1 MRALLIVSILFWG
14 CAMKQG
20 LSDYEPNPSARPANR
35 VLIRSGRVTL
45 KVKDIEVFQKEV
57 VQRVQALQGWVET
70 SDVTAHKNVW
80 LKVRIPDS
88 ELEATMAWL
97 GQLGTIKSRTLSTE
111 DVTDQLLDLETR
123 LRNLLLLRERYQS
136 LLNQAKDVKDILE
149 IEKELNRI
157 QTEIE
162 QLEGKLKVLKQRV
175 AMASLQIDARQKR
188 F

>member
-1 MRALLIVSILFWG
+1 
-14 CAMKQG
+14 
-20 LSDYEPNPSARPANR
+20 
-35 VLIRSGRVTL
+35 
-45 KVKDIEVFQKEV
+45 
-57 VQRVQALQGWVET
+57 
-70 SDVTAHKNVW
+70 
-80 LKVRIPDS
+80 
-88 ELEATMAWL
+88 MAWL